1 MIGKIS
7 RNLLRTTLLK
17 NQKTFSGFLD
27 KSNFVQ
33 GKLEAEVNPPT
44 SQLNKNYYNP
54 EYRYATEDSDI
65 MRLYNEKDNSLAEG
79 TWTDV
84 LDNAYT
90 NVLVF
95 NSLVDQSRVVLPCL
109 VLLFPLRIRA

>member
-7 RNLLRTTLLK
+7 RNLLRSTVLR
-17 NQKTFSGFLD
+17 NQQRFAGFLD

-33 GKLEAEVNPPT
+33 GKLEAEVNPPL

-65 MRLYNEKDNSLAEG
+65 MRLYN
-79 TWTDV
+79 
-84 LDNAYT
+84 
-90 NVLVF
+90 
-95 NSLVDQSRVVLPCL
+95 
-109 VLLFPLRIRA
+109 